1 MVSSPNSSTNFAF
14 SSYLSGT
21 SAGGKLGAEG
31 VEEPRKMARW
41 RPPIA
46 SIAAAVLLVQT
57 LGPTAA
63 HGVAHGGFG
72 TDSGGPT
79 DDDGGGGEDKPVVT
93 NVDKPGEL
101 VDSQAFR
108 PMFSMKCSRS
118 KRQVKGSR

>member
-1 MVSSPNSSTNFAF
+1 
-14 SSYLSGT
+14 
-21 SAGGKLGAEG
+21 
-31 VEEPRKMARW
+31 MARW

-118 KRQVKGSR
+118 KRQVKGSRKSCPDQNLDCLHFTSYQLRRRFAFFENNLFSLH